1 MKLIHRHIFWS
12 VALTCL
18 TAVGLFAFVL
28 MLGNALKD
36 LLGYLLAGQLD
47 PATVVKLVALLVPFV
62 VSYAL
67 PMGILAGVLLV
78 LGRMSSDRELTA
90 MRAAGVSVAGISAPI
105 FFFALLGVGAALLVN
120 FQFMPAARTEYQREL
135 ADAVRRDPLS
145 LILPRTFTRDF
156 PGLVIYVGEKRGD
169 VLEDIWVWELGP
181 QAKAKTFVR
190 ARSGRIVFD
199 EPANK
204 LVLTIEHMQAMT
216 FSARDPEAMG
226 EVRGMGASDRATFD
240 LVLDRMT
247 GQRSVRK
254 KPKWMTFD
262 QLMAEW
268 HRLGRPDPAVPT
280 DVREK
285 QRMKIQIAIHEKF
298 ATAFSI
304 LSFALIAIPLGIKVS
319 RKETSANLGVA
330 LALAMGYYF
339 ATVVAGWFDNRPE
352 LRPDLLMWLPNLGFQ
367 ALGIWMFRKVDRA

>member
-18 TAVGLFAFVL
+18 AAVGLFAFVL
-28 MLGNALKD
+28 MLGNVLKD

-47 PATVVKLVALLVPFV
+47 VGTVVKLIALLVPFV

-78 LGRMSSDRELTA
+78 LGRMSSDREITA

-105 FFFALLGVGAALLVN
+105 FFFALLGVAAALLVN
-120 FQFMPAARTEYQREL
+120 FQFMPAARMAYQREL

-145 LILPRTFTRDF
+145 LIVARTFIRDF
-156 PGLVIYVGEKRGD
+156 PGLVIYVGEKKGET
-169 VLEDIWVWELGP
+169 LEDIWVWELNAQG
-181 QAKAKTFVR
+181 KAKTFVR
-190 ARSGRIVFD
+190 ARSGKMNFD

-216 FSARDPEAMG
+216 FPPKDPEAMG
-226 EVRGMGASDRATFD
+226 EVSGVGGSDRATFD
-240 LVLDRMT
+240 LTLDKMT
-247 GQRSVRK
+247 GQKSIRK

-268 HRLGRPDPAVPT
+268 RRLGRPDPAAPHQ
-280 DVREK
+280 VREK
-285 QRMKIQIAIHEKF
+285 ERMKIQIAIHEKC
-298 ATAFSI
+298 ATAFAI

-339 ATVVAGWFDNRPE
+339 STVIVGWFDNRPE